1 MKITRSILDKTAHL
15 ARLEFSDK
23 EADDMIHDLQ
33 RMVTFAEKLKELDTA
48 GVEPLAVM
56 SQEVNTWRE
65 DEVKNQLSA
74 EEALRP
80 APKKDEQFF
89 MVPKVVNHEN

>member
-1 MKITRSILDKTAHL
+1 
-15 ARLEFSDK
+15 
-23 EADDMIHDLQ
+23 
-33 RMVTFAEKLKELDTA
+33 
-48 GVEPLAVM
+48 
-56 SQEVNTWRE
+56 WRE